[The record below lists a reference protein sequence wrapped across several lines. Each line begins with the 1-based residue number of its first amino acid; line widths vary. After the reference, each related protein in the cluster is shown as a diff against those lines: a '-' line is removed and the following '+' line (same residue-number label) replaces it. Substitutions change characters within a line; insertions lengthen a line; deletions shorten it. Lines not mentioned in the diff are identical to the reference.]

1 MSDKNLRTGAALQE
15 WRTSMGLSAKRLGE
29 LIGITQRSINRAE
42 KSAKLGVQMKLA
54 IELLRSRLAYGE
66 IDLQSYREPILR
78 PEAASK
84 KTPAKLPS
92 PRSDWHGE
100 LRTGTDLRRWRECI
114 DLYQKELAELLNVD
128 VTSLI
133 RAERSDAPSSRLT
146 YGAELL
152 KTKISS
158 GDLDLRTIKDAR
170 VKRGRPK
177 KI

>member
-1 MSDKNLRTGAALQE
+1 
-15 WRTSMGLSAKRLGE
+15 
-29 LIGITQRSINRAE
+29 
-42 KSAKLGVQMKLA
+42 
-54 IELLRSRLAYGE
+54 
-66 IDLQSYREPILR
+66 
-78 PEAASK
+78 
-84 KTPAKLPS
+84 
-92 PRSDWHGE
+92 
-100 LRTGTDLRRWRECI
+100 LRRWRECI

-133 RAERSDAPSSRLT
+133 RAERSDAPSSRLI